1 MTPHKIVHLVV
12 DDKFID
18 AAIREFE
25 AVAPG
30 LPNVAGLAA
39 IASGSSHAGVT
50 SGKASGAVTA
60 SSAALGRARAGL
72 RAGLWRGA
80 GDSVCATGAANRVIW
95 S

>member
-1 MTPHKIVHLVV
+1 MIQDQMTLFAAPATQTESPPSRHKQARNPARARTR
-12 DDKFID
+12 
-18 AAIREFE
+18 AADE
-25 AVAPG
+25 AVAAPLA
-30 LPNVAGLAA
+30 LPL
-39 IASGSSHAGVT
+39 
-50 SGKASGAVTA
+50 VTA